1 MKNVYI
7 FIAIE
12 AKTPDKEL
20 KAKLIKEHFIE
31 SPFKIY
37 FTFHKLQPG
46 EIAGYTDNN
55 HYNDNNN
62 NNNNKVHV
70 PIETLQ
76 HAKQQNIY
84 YETIF
89 SIKKTTLSQY
99 SLLLILILISIQA
112 S

>member
-31 SPFKIY
+31 SPFKIF

-46 EIAGYTDNN
+46 EIAG
-55 HYNDNNN
+55 
-62 NNNNKVHV
+62 
-70 PIETLQ
+70 
-76 HAKQQNIY
+76 
-84 YETIF
+84 
-89 SIKKTTLSQY
+89 
-99 SLLLILILISIQA
+99 ILIITMTIITTIIIIRCMFQ
-112 S
+112 